1 MDEWLKREM
10 QIVLVETLAAVLALE
25 TFGPL
30 VPHGMV
36 MLMVD
41 AQATEGAL
49 IKGYSARSDLCSTVG
64 AFWAS
69 ALRHNLT
76 IYVDRVSTDANPAD
90 GPSRGDFAAADELG
104 WVRVEPNWGS
114 LMRMHVRP
122 GTGNSS

>member
-1 MDEWLKREM
+1 MRVWGTKAPMRDPQHTDRLM
-10 QIVLVETLAAVLALE
+10 SGGSSDAPAPAL
-25 TFGPL
+25 TCPASCL
-30 VPHGMV
+30 
-36 MLMVD
+36 
-41 AQATEGAL
+41 ATEGAL

-69 ALRHNLT
+69 ALRHTLT